1 MPCNTQDA
9 ITPVLLPDPR
19 DGSLYLLGGLKEP
32 PKKLPFTIPELV
44 AASPCRS
51 SDGVLY
57 TGWLAK
63 NNLDLK
69 MTGT

>member
-1 MPCNTQDA
+1 MTVPANTQDA
-9 ITPVLLPDPR
+9 IVPVLLPDPR

-44 AASPCRS
+44 ATSPCRS

-57 TGWLAK
+57 TGTIKA
-63 NNLDLK
+63 
-69 MTGT
+69 